1 MVNDSVGVG
10 AASLG
15 GGVGSTAWEVL
26 GPGGVAATLGASVGT
41 TPHALNA
48 AMIIIPQPTSQA
60 RRRVAG
66 RTAPRSTSDSR
77 HEPVGGPSSPDISAL
92 RALGLSHPGA
102 DATAHP
108 HLRANTVWR
117 TQPMSSVTSVSPRT
131 LADVV
136 PGGLVR
142 SIALVIG
149 GAIFVGLTAQV
160 SLPLPFTP
168 VPLTLQTFSVL
179 LVGAALGS
187 VRGAASMALYLLA
200 GVAGVPW
207 FAEQGSGWAFASF
220 GYIVGFVAAAWL
232 VGRLAERGADRK
244 VLPTIGMMALGNVVI
259 YVFGVAGLMVLV
271 PTLTGKPMSLG
282 TALAVG
288 VLPFLIGDAI
298 KILLAAGL
306 LPGTWKLINSRRSS

>member
-1 MVNDSVGVG
+1 
-10 AASLG
+10 
-15 GGVGSTAWEVL
+15 
-26 GPGGVAATLGASVGT
+26 
-41 TPHALNA
+41 
-48 AMIIIPQPTSQA
+48 
-60 RRRVAG
+60 
-66 RTAPRSTSDSR
+66 
-77 HEPVGGPSSPDISAL
+77 
-92 RALGLSHPGA
+92 
-102 DATAHP
+102 
-108 HLRANTVWR
+108 
-117 TQPMSSVTSVSPRT
+117 
-131 LADVV
+131 
-136 PGGLVR
+136 LVR